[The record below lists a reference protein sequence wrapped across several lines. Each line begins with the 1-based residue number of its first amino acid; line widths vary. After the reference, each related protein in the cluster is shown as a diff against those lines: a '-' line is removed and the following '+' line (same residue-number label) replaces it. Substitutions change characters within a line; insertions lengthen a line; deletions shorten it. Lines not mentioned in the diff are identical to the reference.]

1 MDNNLEN
8 IEPENQEIY
17 NLIKKVADK
26 EAFDRKINSIVANKI
41 RSTDFT
47 SLVNLVNTSG
57 AFVGNGLYYLI
68 GIIVVAGGLTYYY
81 FSIKSEAN
89 QENNTIEKVT
99 NNKESGIIVPN
110 SNINDNIEMQYNET
124 TKDIIDDKTIKNK
137 KVSEELLTLET
148 QDYQHIQTF
157 KLNNEYDNEFLINS
171 FIKIFEK
178 LGFAYIDKS
187 NNQNIILETK
197 KYKGYFNNQIVNFR
211 ITLLY
216 NLNEKNQIRAILNYN
231 INNDIIST
239 DLTVDDIFYDKL
251 SNEIINIF

>member
-17 NLIKKVADK
+17 NLIKKVAEK
-26 EAFDRKINSIVANKI
+26 EAFDKKINTIVANKI
-41 RSTDFT
+41 RSTDFST
-47 SLVNLVNTSG
+47 FVNLVNTS
-57 AFVGNGLYYLI
+57 ASFVGNGLYYII

-81 FSIKSEAN
+81 FSTKSSSN

-99 NNKESGIIVPN
+99 NNKESEVVVAN
-110 SNINDNIEMQYNET
+110 SNLNDNIEVKNNEIT
-124 TKDIIDDKTIKNK
+124 NDINEDKTIKNQ

-157 KLNNEYDNEFLINS
+157 KLNNEYDNEFIKSS
-171 FIKIFEK
+171 FIKILEK
-178 LGFAYIDKS
+178 LGFTYIDKS
-187 NNQNIILETK
+187 NNQNIVLETK

-216 NLNEKNQIRAILNYN
+216 NLNEKNQIRAILYYN
-231 INNDIIST
+231 INNEIIST
-239 DLTVDDIFYDKL
+239 DLIVDDIFYEKL